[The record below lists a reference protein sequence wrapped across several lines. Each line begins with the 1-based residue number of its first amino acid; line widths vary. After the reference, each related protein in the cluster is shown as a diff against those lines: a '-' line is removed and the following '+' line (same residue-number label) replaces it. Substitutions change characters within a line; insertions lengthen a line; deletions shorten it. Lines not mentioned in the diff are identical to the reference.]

1 MSFNTISYKE
11 SIPGKNYTLHGI
23 AIVENLKLI
32 FRQKDKSS
40 ISFGKDLIYFFA
52 FLCWKKKPD

>member
-23 AIVENLKLI
+23 AIVENVRI
-32 FRQKDKSS
+32 NF
-40 ISFGKDLIYFFA
+40 
-52 FLCWKKKPD
+52 

>member
-23 AIVENLKLI
+23 AIVENVKI
-32 FRQKDKSS
+32 NF
-40 ISFGKDLIYFFA
+40 
-52 FLCWKKKPD
+52 